1 MSISVGLL
9 LLLIS
14 VLLLELD
21 EYMLLIY
28 FGLEGEGLDSS
39 VILEQEEINEL
50 LIYFGE
56 EFSGLLELL
65 LKMLPLLQLL
75 LIELLLDELQDEL
88 LLDTEQLLSML
99 LHEQHGDLRLD
110 DILQLELQGQEEE
123 QDEDGLL

>member
-1 MSISVGLL
+1 M
-9 LLLIS
+9 
-14 VLLLELD
+14 LLLELD
-21 EYMLLIY
+21 EYMLLMY
-28 FGLEGEGLDSS
+28 LGLDGEGLDSS
-39 VILEQEEINEL
+39 ITLEQDEINEL

-99 LHEQHGDLRLD
+99 LHEQHGDLRLED
-110 DILQLELQGQEEE
+110 MLQLELQGQEEE
-123 QDEDGLL
+123 EEEDGLL